1 MMMNMFKIKK
11 TADGEAINLGRFRSI
26 YLKRQ
31 IEKELD
37 EDMGFCVVGYRNPCN
52 PLPTLIFF
60 KKGSDNIRGMENLDI
75 SKVVYVNAFFKKGRW
90 ILKIKP
96 VEVKNNG

>member
-1 MMMNMFKIKK
+1 MMNMFKIKK
-11 TADGEAINLGRFRSI
+11 TADGETINLGRFSSI

-37 EDMGFCVVGYRNPCN
+37 EDMGFCIIGYRNSDN

-60 KKGSDNIRGMENLDI
+60 KKGSDNIRGMENLDTT
-75 SKVVYVNAFFKKGRW
+75 KVVYVNAFFKKGRW
-90 ILKIKP
+90 IMKIKP
-96 VEVKNNG
+96 VKEVKNNG